1 MTRTQR
7 LLASASVLAAASF
20 TSSPAFAA
28 GTTSGTTITNTV
40 TLNYKVGGVDQTA
53 VNASD
58 SFLVDRKVSFTVSEI
73 GSATTSVSPGETNV
87 VTTFQVANSSN
98 AAIDVALAA
107 TQLSG
112 GTTTHG
118 GTDNFDVTAVKIYI
132 DTNANGTFDSGTD
145 TQITYVDQLAADS
158 QKTVFVVANVPQ
170 GRSTGDVAGVKLS
183 GTASEATAAGSL
195 GATITAT
202 SGANT
207 ANAVDTV
214 LAEANAANG
223 NTAYDGIDFA
233 FDDYTVLAAALTVT
247 KTSRVVSD
255 PVNGSTNPK
264 AIPGATVEY
273 CIAVA
278 NASGSATATN
288 ISVSDTLPAE
298 TTFVASSIKV
308 DGTMTGST
316 CNADGAA
323 GGSYAAGVVSGSLS
337 NVAAGSARTLVFRV
351 TVN

>member
-7 LLASASVLAAASF
+7 LLASASVLAAAAAFSA
-20 TSSPAFAA
+20 SPAVAA
-28 GTTSGTTITNTV
+28 GTSSGTTITNTV
-40 TLNYKVGGVDQTA
+40 TLDYQVGGVAQ
-53 VNASD
+53 NQLSASD
-58 SFLVDRKVSFTVSEI
+58 SFTVDRKVVVSVSEV
-73 GSATTSVSPGETNV
+73 GSATTQVGPGQAV
-87 VTTFQVANSSN
+87 AVTTFSVANASN

-112 GTTTHG
+112 GTAAHG
-118 GTDNFDVTAVKIYI
+118 GTDDFDVTGVKIYV
-132 DTNANGTFDSGTD
+132 DTNANGSYDAGTD
-145 TQITYVDQLAADS
+145 QLITYVDQLAADS
-158 QKTVFVVANVPQ
+158 SKTVFVVASVPL
-170 GRSTGDVAGVKLS
+170 GRVTGDVAGVKLT
-183 GTASEATAAGSL
+183 GTAAEATAAGSL

-207 ANAVDTV
+207 AGVDTV
-214 LAEANAANG
+214 LAESNAANG

-233 FDDYTVLAAALTVT
+233 SDDYTVLAAALTVT

-255 PVNGSTNPK
+255 PVNGTTNPK

-278 NASGSATATN
+278 NAAGSATATS
-288 ISVSDTLPAE
+288 IAVSDDLPAA

-308 DGTMTGST
+308 DGTVTGST
-316 CNADGAA
+316 CNADGSA
-323 GGSYAAGVVSGSLS
+323 GGSYASGTVTGSLS
-337 NVAAGSARTLVFRV
+337 NVAAGVTRTLVFRV

>member
-7 LLASASVLAAASF
+7 LLASASVLAAASI
-20 TSSPAFAA
+20 TASPAFAA

-40 TLNYKVGGVDQTA
+40 TLTYNVGTVAQTP

-58 SFLVDRKVSFTVSEI
+58 SFLVDRKVSFTVSEV

-87 VTTFQVANSSN
+87 VTTFQVTNSSN
-98 AAIDVALAA
+98 ATIDVALAA
-107 TQLSG
+107 GQLSG

-118 GTDNFDVTAVKIYI
+118 GTDDFDVTGVKIYT
-132 DTNANGTFDSGTD
+132 DSNNSGGFDAGD
-145 TQITYVDQLAADS
+145 TQITYLDQLAADS
-158 QKTVFVVANVPQ
+158 SKTVYIVAAVPQ
-170 GRSTGDVAGVKLS
+170 GRSTGDVAGVKLT

-195 GATITAT
+195 GATITAS
-202 SGANT
+202 SGANV
-207 ANAVDTV
+207 ANQVDTV
-214 LAEANAANG
+214 LAEANTANG

-255 PVNGSTNPK
+255 PVNGATNPK

-278 NASGSATATN
+278 NGSGGAAATN
-288 ISVSDTLPAE
+288 IQVSDTLPAQ
-298 TTFVASSIKV
+298 TQIVAGSIKV
-308 DGTMTGST
+308 DGTVTGST
-316 CNADGAA
+316 CNSDGTA
-323 GGSYAAGVVSGSLS
+323 GGSESGGVVTASLS
-337 NVAAGSARTLVFRV
+337 NVAAGSTRTLVFRV